1 MDGSIFEAIAE
12 AAHGRLQQ
20 FDSQNVANLAWACAA
35 IALRK
40 EKLLE
45 ALATHAR
52 QLVAEGACEA
62 LSIANLLWAYASL
75 AFVDLPLLT
84 TLSGAAVQQ
93 GWEFSPPSLSNTA
106 WALAVLLVH
115 DTPVLTVISE
125 VALMLVNELESQG
138 VSIAAW
144 AFASPGVR

>member
-35 IALRK
+35 IAFRK

-93 GWEFSPPSLSNTA
+93 GWESSPPSLSNAA
-106 WALAVLLVH
+106 WTPGVLLVH
-115 DTPVLTVISE
+115 GTVASTVACE

-138 VSIAAW
+138 VSITAW
-144 AFASPGVR
+144 AFASLGVR